1 MKIQHKLTLNSS
13 LVFGLV
19 FTIASVLI
27 YLNFIRSAER
37 IFFEDLARTASLT
50 AMFYLE
56 EDELS
61 TKDYSRIEKKFLT
74 ASADQEIRLYDK
86 TGMIHYG
93 EADPDT
99 NITSKIL
106 KTIRAKNR
114 YNFKVDNAF
123 YYAIYYRDNQGSFSI
138 IIKAKNPVLEAQEN
152 ELIRILLI
160 ALVIGVAVIVALSY
174 SLSRIAYSPVR
185 HIIEQVKT
193 IDMTGQKHTLTYRQT
208 KDELE
213 DLFKEFNWMLEKV
226 YQNIQI
232 QKNFINHA
240 SHELKSPLAS
250 IVGNLEVLLQKD
262 REIQEYK
269 NIGQNVLND
278 AGRLEKILQNL
289 LVLAGLDQNYNE
301 KTSEERIDEILWE
314 VLDTL
319 ASDYK
324 KTKINLHWNLPQDHT
339 ELLEYRCVS
348 TQIYIALYNL
358 IENAAKFSS
367 GKPVNITV
375 ENQSGHLLIQ
385 IEDKGIGINPNDLDH
400 IKEPFYRGVN
410 AVRTKGNGLGMTIAG
425 KILENHGIGISI
437 DSKVGSGTRI
447 GLLFS

>member
-1 MKIQHKLTLNSS
+1 MKIQHKLTFNSS

-19 FTIASVLI
+19 FTVASVLI
-27 YLNFIRSAER
+27 YFSFVRSAER
-37 IFFEDLARTASLT
+37 IFFESLARTASLT

-61 TKDYSRIEKKFLT
+61 TKEYKRIEKKFLT
-74 ASADQEIRLYDK
+74 ASAEQEIRLYDK
-86 TGMIHYG
+86 AGKIHYG

-106 KTIRAKNR
+106 KIIRAKNR
-114 YNFKVDNAF
+114 YNFKVDDAF

-138 IIKAKNPVLEAQEN
+138 IIKAKNPVLSAQEN

-160 ALVIGVAVIVALSY
+160 AFVIGVVVIVALSY
-174 SLSRIAYSPVR
+174 TLSRIAYSPVR

-193 IDMTGQKHTLTYRQT
+193 IDMTAQNHALTYRQT

-213 DLFKEFNWMLEKV
+213 DLFKEFNGMLKKV
-226 YQNIQI
+226 YDAIQI

-262 REIQEYK
+262 RELQEYK
-269 NIGQNVLND
+269 SVSENVLND
-278 AGRLEKILQNL
+278 ANRLEKILQNL
-289 LVLAGLDQNYNE
+289 LTLAGLDQKNDE
-301 KTSEERIDEILWE
+301 VKKVERIDEILWD

-319 ASDYK
+319 AEDYTN
-324 KTKINLHWNLPQDHT
+324 TKINLKWDLPDEDT
-339 ELLEYRCVS
+339 EFLNYRCIS

-367 GKPVNITV
+367 GKPVDITLG
-375 ENQSGHLLIQ
+375 NSYGQLFIQ
-385 IEDKGIGINPNDLDH
+385 IEDHGIGIDSKDLDH
-400 IKEPFYRGVN
+400 IREPFYRGTN
-410 AVRTKGNGLGMTIAG
+410 TSRTKGNGLGMTIAG
-425 KILENHGIGISI
+425 KILENHGVKLSIESEIGN
-437 DSKVGSGTRI
+437 GTRI

>member
-19 FTIASVLI
+19 FTIASILI

-56 EDELS
+56 QDELS
-61 TKDYSRIEKKFLT
+61 TNDYIRIEKKFLT
-74 ASADQEIRLYDK
+74 ASNDQEIRLYDK
-86 TGMIHYG
+86 AGKIHYG

-106 KTIRAKNR
+106 KTIRAKNQ
-114 YNFKVDNAF
+114 YSFKVGNDF

-138 IIKAKNPVLEAQEN
+138 IIKAKNPLLEAQEQ
-152 ELIRILLI
+152 ELIRILLVS
-160 ALVIGVAVIVALSY
+160 LVIGVLVIIVLSY
-174 SLSRIAYSPVR
+174 SLSRVAYSPVR

-193 IDMTGQKHTLTYRQT
+193 IDMTGQKHTLTYQHT

-213 DLFKEFNWMLEKV
+213 DLFKEFNWMLEKL

-232 QKNFINHA
+232 QKNFISHA

-262 REIQEYK
+262 REIPEYK
-269 NIGQNVLND
+269 TVNQNVLAD
-278 AGRLEKILQNL
+278 AERLEKILQNL
-289 LVLAGLDQNYNE
+289 LVLAGLNQNSEE
-301 KTSEERIDEILWE
+301 KTRNERIDEILWE
-314 VLDTL
+314 VLDAVSAEYPDTR
-319 ASDYK
+319 
-324 KTKINLHWNLPQDHT
+324 INLKWDLPEDDT
-339 ELLEYRCVS
+339 EFLEFRCVS

-358 IENAAKFSS
+358 IENAAKFSP
-367 GKPVNITV
+367 GKPVNIIF
-375 ENQSGHLLIQ
+375 ENQEGKLFVQ
-385 IEDKGIGINPNDLDH
+385 ITDQGIGIPAKDLKH
-400 IKEPFYRGVN
+400 INEPFYRGVN
-410 AVRTKGNGLGMTIAG
+410 AAGTKGSGLGISIAW
-425 KILENHGIGISI
+425 KILENHGIKVTI
-437 DSKVGSGTRI
+437 DSKVGIGTRI
-447 GLLFS
+447 GLLF

>member
-19 FTIASVLI
+19 FTVASVLI
-27 YLNFIRSAER
+27 YLNFTKSAES
-37 IFFEDLARTASLT
+37 IFFEELSRTASLT

-61 TKDYSRIEKKFLT
+61 TKEYKPIEKKFLT
-74 ASADQEIRLYDK
+74 STVNQEIRLYDK
-86 TGMIHYG
+86 AGQIHYG

-106 KTIRAKNR
+106 KTIRAKGQ

-138 IIKAKNPVLEAQEN
+138 IIKAKNPALEAQEK

-160 ALVIGVAVIVALSY
+160 ALVIGMFVIVALSY
-174 SLSRIAYSPVR
+174 SLSKYAYSPVR
-185 HIIEQVKT
+185 NIIDQVKEV
-193 IDMTGQKHTLTYRQT
+193 DMTGQNHQLKYQPT

-213 DLFKEFNWMLEKV
+213 DLFKEFNSMLEKV
-226 YQNIQI
+226 YGNIQI

-262 REIQEYK
+262 RDILEYK
-269 NIGQNVLND
+269 NVNHSVLKD
-278 AGRLEKILQNL
+278 AERLEKVLHNL
-289 LVLAGLDQNYNE
+289 LVLAGLDQKNNI
-301 KTSEERIDEILWE
+301 KVSPERIDEIVWE
-314 VLDTL
+314 VLDQL
-319 ASDYK
+319 LKEYPDS
-324 KTKINLHWNLPQDHT
+324 KINVNWNLPDDSS
-339 ELLEYRCVS
+339 EILNYACVH

-358 IENAAKFSS
+358 IENAVKFSDC
-367 GKPVNITV
+367 KPVDISLSQV
-375 ENQSGHLLIQ
+375 ENRLEIQ
-385 IEDKGIGINPNDLDH
+385 ILDRGIGIDDQEIQH
-400 IKEPFYRGVN
+400 ISEPFYRGKNVS
-410 AVRTKGNGLGMTIAG
+410 RTNGNGLGMAIAT
-425 KILENHGIGISI
+425 KILTNHGIGINITSEL
-437 DSKVGSGTRI
+437 GRGTGI
-447 GLLFS
+447 KLTF